1 MSFPHWAMACEG
13 IPKETPG
20 TSGVL
25 VPGADAFRNP
35 RTIGRSGC
43 TPAEPYPPNRKTMV
57 DQTSSILN
65 LGLTNHIPVIRGQ
78 ALRLLRVF
86 TAIHLCGIR
95 RISRR
100 FPLAW

>member
-65 LGLTNHIPVIRGQ
+65 LGLTNHIPVICGKPSLSLL
-78 ALRLLRVF
+78 ARLPPVENPGSSVF
-86 TAIHLCGIR
+86 N
-95 RISRR
+95 
-100 FPLAW
+100 